1 MRGIALVLAVIV
13 VLLAAAGAR
22 ADEIEVRDV
31 WVEAV
36 DDGIAL
42 NADFDFELNPRLAET
57 VKGGVPLYF
66 AVEFELTRSRW
77 WWFDERTLSARN
89 EVRISYHP
97 LSRQYRL
104 ASGVIQQ
111 SFGTLEE
118 AVAVLRRVRNWIV
131 VDKATSLNDAAYE
144 AALRMRLDLT
154 LLPRP
159 FQVSALTSR
168 DWRLESPWKRFI
180 YKPGPA
186 PTSSRQNQP
195 GTPGR

>member
-1 MRGIALVLAVIV
+1 MRGIALVLAVLLA
-13 VLLAAAGAR
+13 LLAAAGAR

-42 NADFDFELNPRLAET
+42 NADFDFELNPRLAEA

-66 AVEFELTRSRW
+66 AVEFQLTRSRW
-77 WWFDERTLSARN
+77 WWFDEKTLSARN

-131 VDKATSLNDAAYE
+131 VDKSTPLNDVAYE
-144 AALRMRLDLT
+144 AALRMQLDLT

-180 YKPGPA
+180 YKPGTAPA
-186 PTSSRQNQP
+186 SSRRSQQR
-195 GTPGR
+195 TPDR

>member
-1 MRGIALVLAVIV
+1 MRGIAMLLAVFLA
-13 VLLAAAGAR
+13 LLAAAGAR

-31 WVEAV
+31 WIEAV

-42 NADFDFELNPRLAET
+42 NADFDFELNPRLAEA

-66 AVEFELTRSRW
+66 AVEFQLTRSRW
-77 WWFDERTLSARN
+77 WWFDEKTLSARN

-131 VDKATSLNDAAYE
+131 VEKATPLNDSAYE

-186 PTSSRQNQP
+186 PVPSRDNPQRM
-195 GTPGR
+195 PGR